1 MSRVI
6 SDTFAAS
13 LQTGL
18 LAPIAER
25 VRHDDTLMLALRGT
39 SINIYYRG
47 GSILQLVEEAAY
59 GRYAARFDDN
69 YVKPGS
75 PPCPKLPAAIATQKD
90 CRQWLEALPLLKEV
104 MNFYLATQASKS
116 EREFQQLV
124 AWENNR
130 SKLAKETDYFI
141 TDIEYATDV
150 EKPDGKIKRARLDML
165 GLKWLTTERR
175 KSICAPVL
183 IEMKYGTGAYAG
195 KAGIA
200 DHIDDLNNI
209 LSEETRGRLGATIAG
224 QFNQLARLGL
234 VDFTPNKTHRE
245 VEVAGKPE
253 VIFLL
258 ANNNPRSGALLN
270 ILKSIKQPTS
280 YDLRFFVASFAGYA
294 MHEKCMMSLAQFER
308 WVRNGAGPEPA

>member
-1 MSRVI
+1 
-6 SDTFAAS
+6 
-13 LQTGL
+13 
-18 LAPIAER
+18 
-25 VRHDDTLMLALRGT
+25 
-39 SINIYYRG
+39 
-47 GSILQLVEEAAY
+47 
-59 GRYAARFDDN
+59 
-69 YVKPGS
+69 
-75 PPCPKLPAAIATQKD
+75 
-90 CRQWLEALPLLKEV
+90 
-104 MNFYLATQASKS
+104 
-116 EREFQQLV
+116 
-124 AWENNR
+124 
-130 SKLAKETDYFI
+130 
-141 TDIEYATDV
+141 
-150 EKPDGKIKRARLDML
+150 ML

-200 DHIDDLNNI
+200 DQITSSAKKPGDV
-209 LSEETRGRLGATIAG
+209 SERRLPVSS
-224 QFNQLARLGL
+224 NQLARLGL

-308 WVRNGAGPEPA
+308 WIRNGAGPEPA